1 MRILVTG
8 ASGMLGATL
17 VRMLEKDH
25 TVYGTGNSNFNEQAN
40 NYKVF
45 NLASDSYKDLI
56 SWSNPDLIILSG
68 AITNG
73 NYCEQNPEEAFNVNG
88 FSVDKFI
95 KSTLE
100 NVKIIYIS
108 TDAVFPSKIN
118 LAKESDYV
126 FPENIYGKSKE
137 LGEFFTTNSNRD
149 FCVLRTTI
157 VGLNL
162 NKNKTGF
169 VEWILNSAKKSE
181 KISLFEDVIFNPIS
195 IWDFIEEIK
204 FIISL
209 DKFPNKILH
218 ISGAE
223 LTTKYSFGMKLLKAL
238 NLDEQSIYK
247 GSIKSLK
254 NRAKRCN
261 DQSLD
266 CNYYQNY
273 YNRELPNI
281 STTIKSIKYYESN

>member
-17 VRMLEKDH
+17 VSILEKEH
-25 TVYGTGNSNFNEQAN
+25 TVYGTGNSNFNEQSK
-40 NYKVF
+40 NYRTF
-45 NLASDSYKDLI
+45 NLASDSYEDLI
-56 SWSNPDLIILSG
+56 MWSKPELIILSG
-68 AITNG
+68 ALTNG
-73 NYCEQNPEEAFNVNG
+73 NYCEEHPQEAFHING

-95 KSTLE
+95 KSTTE

-118 LAKESDYV
+118 LAKESDCV
-126 FPENIYGKSKE
+126 CPENIYGKSKE

-162 NKNKTGF
+162 NKKKTGF
-169 VEWILNSAKKSE
+169 LEWIINSAKQSE

-204 FIISL
+204 FIIAL
-209 DKFPNKILH
+209 EKFPNKILH
-218 ISGAE
+218 ISGTE
-223 LTTKYSFGMKLLKAL
+223 LTTKYNFGLKLLQAL
-238 NLDEQSIYK
+238 NLDIKNLNK

-254 NRAKRCN
+254 KRAKRCN

-273 YNRELPNI
+273 YERALPNLDD
-281 STTIKSIKYYESN
+281 TIKSIKYYESN